1 MAVSCDKS
9 DLISA
14 AVCYACLAERE
25 LCAIRIYLLCSEI
38 NGTPVNCDPKSLLAA
53 AVNAGYMD
61 YSSKEML
68 AVETYLQCQLA
79 SGGGGGGGS
88 VQLVVYTSGTPANPA
103 DVTQPALA
111 YDPNGIQPILGWGTI
126 SQTWGAS

>member
-38 NGTPVNCDPKSLLAA
+38 NGTPVNCDPKSLLKA
-53 AVNAGYMD
+53 AVSAGYMD

-88 VQLVVYTSGTPANPA
+88 GITFDNYNGGVPNFTPASGTGEAVDTSNN
-103 DVTQPALA
+103 TIWL
-111 YDPNGIQPILGWGTI
+111 YYNGSWH
-126 SQTWGAS
+126 